1 MNTALCTIP
10 RTSVTEVAE
19 RIYPTATVILEALGS
34 RMQVEE
40 TSPWTIR
47 LEAKIRENVS
57 QVTELEKSVMRDR
70 YWMKKRY
77 RLMYITEA
85 LETNFNFNLPDIY

>member
-19 RIYPTATVILEALGS
+19 LIYPTATVILEALGS

-77 RLMYITEA
+77 RLMYITKA